1 MVFNIV
7 IVSVLVIL
15 IIHYSIDY
23 LKTFLNPSPPILED
37 LKYKKYKAM
46 IDEISRPR
54 PHSDLTDNIDLT
66 VGDLTVGDLTVG
78 DLSVGDLSV
87 GDLSVGD
94 LSINGVA
101 DLDKAFTD
109 DTVSEDLGQYFNLK
123 IAEE

>member
-1 MVFNIV
+1 M

-54 PHSDLTDNIDLT
+54 PESDLTDNIDLS
-66 VGDLTVGDLTVG
+66 VGDLTVG
-78 DLSVGDLSV
+78 DLS
-87 GDLSVGD
+87 
-94 LSINGVA
+94 INEVA
-101 DLDKAFTD
+101 DLDKALSD
-109 DTVSEDLGQYFNLK
+109 DTVSEDLGQYFNSK

>member
-23 LKTFLNPSPPILED
+23 LKTFLNPSPPIFED

-54 PHSDLTDNIDLT
+54 PYEKALSDDIDLV
-66 VGDLTVGDLTVG
+66 VGDLTVNGVG
-78 DLSVGDLSV
+78 DLDKVLS
-87 GDLSVGD
+87 
-94 LSINGVA
+94 
-101 DLDKAFTD
+101 D
-109 DTVSEDLGQYFNLK
+109 DTVSEDLGQYFNSK

>member
-54 PHSDLTDNIDLT
+54 PDGNGLTNDIGLVVDELDKALSDDIGLGNT
-66 VGDLTVGDLTVG
+66 
-78 DLSVGDLSV
+78 LSVGDL
-87 GDLSVGD
+87 GNTLSVGD
-94 LSINGVA
+94 LGNTLSVGT
-101 DLDKAFTD
+101 DLF
-109 DTVSEDLGQYFNLK
+109 SEDLGQYFNSK

>member
-54 PHSDLTDNIDLT
+54 PYEKALSDDIDLV
-66 VGDLTVGDLTVG
+66 VGDLTVNGVGDLTVNE
-78 DLSVGDLSV
+78 VG
-87 GDLSVGD
+87 
-94 LSINGVA
+94 
-101 DLDKAFTD
+101 DLDKALSD
-109 DTVSEDLGQYFNLK
+109 DIVSEDLGQYFNSK

>member
-23 LKTFLNPSPPILED
+23 LKTFLNPSPPMLED
-37 LKYKKYKAM
+37 LKYKKYKTM

-54 PHSDLTDNIDLT
+54 PHSDLTDNIDLYN
-66 VGDLTVGDLTVG
+66 GDLT
-78 DLSVGDLSV
+78 
-87 GDLSVGD
+87 
-94 LSINGVA
+94 INGVG
-101 DLDKAFTD
+101 DLDKALSD
-109 DTVSEDLGQYFNLK
+109 DTVSEDLCQYFNSK

>member
-54 PHSDLTDNIDLT
+54 PYEKALSDDIDLV
-66 VGDLTVGDLTVG
+66 VGDLTANGA
-78 DLSVGDLSV
+78 LS
-87 GDLSVGD
+87 
-94 LSINGVA
+94 
-101 DLDKAFTD
+101 D
-109 DTVSEDLGQYFNLK
+109 DTVSEDLGQYFNSK

>member
-23 LKTFLNPSPPILED
+23 LKTFLNPSPPMLED

-54 PHSDLTDNIDLT
+54 PIGNTLSDSNALLDDIDLT
-66 VGDLTVGDLTVG
+66 VV
-78 DLSVGDLSV
+78 
-87 GDLSVGD
+87 
-94 LSINGVA
+94 
-101 DLDKAFTD
+101 DLDKALSD
-109 DTVSEDLGQYFNLK
+109 DTVSEDLGQYFNSK

>member
-1 MVFNIV
+1 M

-23 LKTFLNPSPPILED
+23 LKTFLNPSPPMLED

-54 PHSDLTDNIDLT
+54 PDGNGLSDDIDLT
-66 VGDLTVGDLTVG
+66 VGDLTVGDLTVNEA
-78 DLSVGDLSV
+78 LSDNIELDNGVGDLDS
-87 GDLSVGD
+87 D
-94 LSINGVA
+94 
-101 DLDKAFTD
+101 
-109 DTVSEDLGQYFNLK
+109 DLGQYFNSK

>member
-54 PHSDLTDNIDLT
+54 PYEKALSDDIDLV
-66 VGDLTVGDLTVG
+66 VGDLTV
-78 DLSVGDLSV
+78 
-87 GDLSVGD
+87 
-94 LSINGVA
+94 NGVG
-101 DLDKAFTD
+101 DLDKALSD
-109 DTVSEDLGQYFNLK
+109 DTVSEDLGQYFNSK

>member
-23 LKTFLNPSPPILED
+23 LKTFLNPSPPMLED

-46 IDEISRPR
+46 IDEISKPR
-54 PHSDLTDNIDLT
+54 LDEALAFT
-66 VGDLTVGDLTVG
+66 VGE
-78 DLSVGDLSV
+78 
-87 GDLSVGD
+87 
-94 LSINGVA
+94 
-101 DLDKAFTD
+101 LDKALSDDKDLGLD
-109 DTVSEDLGQYFNLK
+109 DTDLEKYFISK

>member
-54 PHSDLTDNIDLT
+54 PYEKALSDDIDLVVGDLAING
-66 VGDLTVGDLTVG
+66 VGDLTVNEVG
-78 DLSVGDLSV
+78 
-87 GDLSVGD
+87 
-94 LSINGVA
+94 
-101 DLDKAFTD
+101 DLDKALSD
-109 DTVSEDLGQYFNLK
+109 DIVSEDLGQYFNSK

>member
-54 PHSDLTDNIDLT
+54 PYEKALSDDIDLDNG
-66 VGDLTVGDLTVG
+66 VGDLTV
-78 DLSVGDLSV
+78 
-87 GDLSVGD
+87 
-94 LSINGVA
+94 NGVG
-101 DLDKAFTD
+101 DLDKALSD
-109 DTVSEDLGQYFNLK
+109 DTVSEDLGQYFNSK

>member
-23 LKTFLNPSPPILED
+23 LKTFLNPSPPMLED

-54 PHSDLTDNIDLT
+54 QVVSALSDSNVLLDGIDFSKALSDDIDLDNGVLT
-66 VGDLTVGDLTVG
+66 VGNLADNGA
-78 DLSVGDLSV
+78 LS
-87 GDLSVGD
+87 
-94 LSINGVA
+94 
-101 DLDKAFTD
+101 D
-109 DTVSEDLGQYFNLK
+109 DIVSEDLSHYFTSK

>member
-1 MVFNIV
+1 
-7 IVSVLVIL
+7 VLVIL

-54 PHSDLTDNIDLT
+54 PHSDLNDNIDLT
-66 VGDLTVGDLTVG
+66 VGDLSINEVA
-78 DLSVGDLSV
+78 
-87 GDLSVGD
+87 D
-94 LSINGVA
+94 LSINEVA
-101 DLDKAFTD
+101 DLDKALSD
-109 DTVSEDLGQYFNLK
+109 DTVSEDLGQYFNSK

>member
-54 PHSDLTDNIDLT
+54 PIGNALLDGIDSVVGDLDKALSDDIDLT
-66 VGDLTVGDLTVG
+66 VNGVGE
-78 DLSVGDLSV
+78 LSVGDLSV
-87 GDLSVGD
+87 GDLD
-94 LSINGVA
+94 NALS
-101 DLDKAFTD
+101 D
-109 DTVSEDLGQYFNLK
+109 DIELVSEDLGQYFNSK

>member
-54 PHSDLTDNIDLT
+54 PESDLTDNI
-66 VGDLTVGDLTVG
+66 

-87 GDLSVGD
+87 GDLTVGD
-94 LSINGVA
+94 LSINEVA
-101 DLDKAFTD
+101 DLDKALSD
-109 DTVSEDLGQYFNLK
+109 DTVSEDLGQYFNSK

>member
-54 PHSDLTDNIDLT
+54 PGEALLDGI
-66 VGDLTVGDLTVG
+66 
-78 DLSVGDLSV
+78 
-87 GDLSVGD
+87 DLSVGD

-101 DLDKAFTD
+101 DLDKALSD
-109 DTVSEDLGQYFNLK
+109 DTVSEDLGQYFNSK

>member
-54 PHSDLTDNIDLT
+54 PYEKALSDDIDLV
-66 VGDLTVGDLTVG
+66 VGDLTVNGVGDLTVNG
-78 DLSVGDLSV
+78 ALS
-87 GDLSVGD
+87 
-94 LSINGVA
+94 
-101 DLDKAFTD
+101 D
-109 DTVSEDLGQYFNLK
+109 DTVSEDLGQYFNSK

>member
-54 PHSDLTDNIDLT
+54 PYEKALSDDIDLVVGDLTDN
-66 VGDLTVGDLTVG
+66 GA
-78 DLSVGDLSV
+78 LS
-87 GDLSVGD
+87 
-94 LSINGVA
+94 
-101 DLDKAFTD
+101 D
-109 DTVSEDLGQYFNLK
+109 DTVSEDLGQYFNSK

>member
-15 IIHYSIDY
+15 ILHYSIDY
-23 LKTFLNPSPPILED
+23 LKTFLNPSPPMLED

-54 PHSDLTDNIDLT
+54 PHSDLTDDTDLYNG
-66 VGDLTVGDLTVG
+66 VLT
-78 DLSVGDLSV
+78 
-87 GDLSVGD
+87 
-94 LSINGVA
+94 INGVG
-101 DLDKAFTD
+101 DLDKALSD
-109 DTVSEDLGQYFNLK
+109 DTDIVSEDLSQYFTSK

>member
-54 PHSDLTDNIDLT
+54 PHSDLNDNIDLT
-66 VGDLTVGDLTVG
+66 VGDL
-78 DLSVGDLSV
+78 
-87 GDLSVGD
+87 
-94 LSINGVA
+94 SINEVA
-101 DLDKAFTD
+101 DLDKALSD
-109 DTVSEDLGQYFNLK
+109 DTVSEDLGQYFNSK

>member
-54 PHSDLTDNIDLT
+54 PHSDLTDNIDL
-66 VGDLTVGDLTVG
+66 
-78 DLSVGDLSV
+78 SV

-94 LSINGVA
+94 LSINGVG
-101 DLDKAFTD
+101 DLDKALSD
-109 DTVSEDLGQYFNLK
+109 DTVSEDLGQYFNSK

>member
-54 PHSDLTDNIDLT
+54 PYEKALSDDIDLVVGDLAING
-66 VGDLTVGDLTVG
+66 VGDLTVNGVGDLTVNE
-78 DLSVGDLSV
+78 VG
-87 GDLSVGD
+87 
-94 LSINGVA
+94 
-101 DLDKAFTD
+101 DLDKALSD
-109 DTVSEDLGQYFNLK
+109 DTVSEDLGQYFNSK

>member
-23 LKTFLNPSPPILED
+23 LKTFLNPSPPMLED

-54 PHSDLTDNIDLT
+54 PYEKALSDDIDLDNGVLT
-66 VGDLTVGDLTVG
+66 VGDLA
-78 DLSVGDLSV
+78 
-87 GDLSVGD
+87 
-94 LSINGVA
+94 INGVG
-101 DLDKAFTD
+101 DLDKALSD
-109 DTVSEDLGQYFNLK
+109 DTVSEDLSHYFTSK

>member
-54 PHSDLTDNIDLT
+54 PESDLSVGDLTVGDLT

-78 DLSVGDLSV
+78 DLS
-87 GDLSVGD
+87 
-94 LSINGVA
+94 INGVA
-101 DLDKAFTD
+101 DLDKALSD
-109 DTVSEDLGQYFNLK
+109 DTISEDLGQYFNSK

>member
-23 LKTFLNPSPPILED
+23 LKTFLNPSPPMLED

-54 PHSDLTDNIDLT
+54 PIGNTLSDNIDLT
-66 VGDLTVGDLTVG
+66 IGD
-78 DLSVGDLSV
+78 
-87 GDLSVGD
+87 
-94 LSINGVA
+94 I
-101 DLDKAFTD
+101 DLDKALSD
-109 DTVSEDLGQYFNLK
+109 DKYLIDDDLTVNGALSDNIDLVSEDLGHYFNSK

>member
-23 LKTFLNPSPPILED
+23 LKTFLNPSPPMLED

-54 PHSDLTDNIDLT
+54 PIGNALSDSNALSDNIDLT
-66 VGDLTVGDLTVG
+66 IGD
-78 DLSVGDLSV
+78 
-87 GDLSVGD
+87 
-94 LSINGVA
+94 I
-101 DLDKAFTD
+101 DLDKALSD
-109 DTVSEDLGQYFNLK
+109 DIDLDKALSDDIDLVSEDLGQYFNSK

>member
-54 PHSDLTDNIDLT
+54 QESDLTDNIDLYN
-66 VGDLTVGDLTVG
+66 G
-78 DLSVGDLSV
+78 DLSVGDLTINEV
-87 GDLSVGD
+87 G
-94 LSINGVA
+94 
-101 DLDKAFTD
+101 DLDKALSD
-109 DTVSEDLGQYFNLK
+109 DTVSEDLGQYFNSK

>member
-1 MVFNIV
+1 M

-54 PHSDLTDNIDLT
+54 PESDLIDNIDLA
-66 VGDLTVGDLTVG
+66 
-78 DLSVGDLSV
+78 V

-101 DLDKAFTD
+101 DLDKALSD
-109 DTVSEDLGQYFNLK
+109 DTVSEDLGQYFNSK

>member
-23 LKTFLNPSPPILED
+23 LKTFLNPCPPILED
-37 LKYKKYKAM
+37 LKYKKYKTM

-54 PHSDLTDNIDLT
+54 PLSNALSDDTDLDNGILT
-66 VGDLTVGDLTVG
+66 VGDL
-78 DLSVGDLSV
+78 
-87 GDLSVGD
+87 
-94 LSINGVA
+94 
-101 DLDKAFTD
+101 DKALSD
-109 DTVSEDLGQYFNLK
+109 DTDLGNTLLDDTDLVSEDLGQYFNSK